1 MTLQRVLKKLV
12 DSGARDRVKPVWAK
26 PAWLRRVLDA
36 QTADGGRSG
45 MQPLLPLGDGG
56 GWASTS
62 GDGRAPHLFIGFNQ
76 RGAGEPCAN
85 FHTTAQ
91 GVLLLSLLL
100 HAPAR

>member
-1 MTLQRVLKKLV
+1 M

-45 MQPLLPLGDGG
+45 MQPLLPLGN
-56 GWASTS
+56 
-62 GDGRAPHLFIGFNQ
+62 GRVLGFSQ
-76 RGAGEPCAN
+76 RGVGMGEPCAN
-85 FHTTAQ
+85 FHVTAQ